1 MLKYFKC
8 VNTSRLKAAA
18 LCGMTV
24 KTKLKEVNIGEEV
37 PKEKEPIEEKV
48 PYKGYVPEPVNR
60 DEVVQKKL
68 IKYYGPPNQAQQ
80 A

>member
-37 PKEKEPIEEKV
+37 PKEKEPIKRSAVRANAHVGSLSQVSSESEYSV
-48 PYKGYVPEPVNR
+48 ELS
-60 DEVVQKKL
+60 VVQL
-68 IKYYGPPNQAQQ
+68 NL
-80 A
+80 

>member
-37 PKEKEPIEEKV
+37 PKEKEPIEERFFRKFA
-48 PYKGYVPEPVNR
+48 
-60 DEVVQKKL
+60 D
-68 IKYYGPPNQAQQ
+68 
-80 A
+80 